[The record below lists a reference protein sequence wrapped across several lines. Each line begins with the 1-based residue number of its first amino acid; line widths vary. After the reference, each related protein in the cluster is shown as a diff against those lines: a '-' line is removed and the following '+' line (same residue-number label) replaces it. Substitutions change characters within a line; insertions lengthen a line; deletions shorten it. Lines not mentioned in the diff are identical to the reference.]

1 MPGKDRASFILT
13 IKMKE
18 KTLVIFKP
26 DVIARGL
33 TGEILSRFER
43 VGLKL
48 VAMKLINADPLIA
61 KEHYKKDDEWLL
73 RKGKEI
79 MQSLKITSSEDP
91 KKYGQ
96 TILDSL
102 SKDIQ
107 LYPVVAFV
115 LEGHKAVSLVKK
127 MVGPTNPEMAP
138 PGTIRGDYSQDTYLL
153 ANTHNR
159 PVVNL
164 VHCTDDPKEADR
176 EINLWFTK
184 KEIVEWVKPDEQLL
198 FKRGK

>member
-1 MPGKDRASFILT
+1 MR
-13 IKMKE
+13 E

-26 DVIARGL
+26 DVLARGL
-33 TGEILSRFER
+33 TGEILARFER
-43 VGLKL
+43 LGLKL
-48 VAMKLINADPLIA
+48 VAMKLIQADPKVA

-79 MQSLKITSSEDP
+79 MQSLKIDSSEDP

-102 SKDIQ
+102 SGDIQ
-107 LYPVVAFV
+107 MYPVVAIV

-127 MVGPTNPEMAP
+127 LVGPTNPELAL
-138 PGTIRGDYSQDTYLL
+138 PGTIRGDYSQDSYLL
-153 ANTHNR
+153 ANMMNR
-159 PVVNL
+159 PVVNII
-164 VHCTDDPKEADR
+164 HCTDDPKEADR
-176 EINLWFTK
+176 EINLWFTQ
-184 KEIVEWVKPDEQLL
+184 KEIVDWVKPDEHLV